1 MEISP
6 WDIAIIISKMMIYLG
21 ISGSVGGVFIY
32 WLVIKRAPPFNLRQ
46 HCQLLIF
53 IGIVGTLLNFF
64 MQVAAFAESGLSG
77 VLDPFYNSL
86 LWQSNAGDAL
96 LYRLAGLLLALILVT
111 KLMATEQYRRF
122 FLVTFILTILLL
134 ARSFSVIGHTAEMT
148 MISQLLLNLHVLLVF
163 CWLGSLWPLW
173 KACGVLSS
181 PVLHKVMQQF
191 GYYASYAVSL
201 LIVCGLIVA
210 YQLIGSIH
218 GLFFTSYGQSF
229 LLKLVLVM
237 GILSIAAHH
246 KFNLVAKLIKSEQGK
261 QALARSIQW
270 EMVLAL
276 LILLTTTWLTTVV
289 GPDY

>member
-21 ISGSVGGVFIY
+21 ISGSIGGVFIY
-32 WLVIKRAPPFNLRQ
+32 WLVIKRAYPFNLRQ

-96 LYRLAGLLLALILVT
+96 LYRLAGLLLALISVT

-122 FLVTFILTILLL
+122 FLVTFILTTLLL

-173 KACGVLSS
+173 KACGVLS
-181 PVLHKVMQQF
+181 PAVLHNVMQQF
-191 GYYASYAVSL
+191 GYYASYIVSL
-201 LIVCGLIVA
+201 LILCGLIVA
-210 YQLIGSIH
+210 YQLLGSIN
-218 GLFFTSYGQSF
+218 GLFLTSYGQSF

-237 GILSIAAHH
+237 GILLIAAHH
-246 KFNLVAKLIKSEQGK
+246 KFNLVAKLLKSEQGK

>member
-1 MEISP
+1 
-6 WDIAIIISKMMIYLG
+6 MIYLG

-32 WLVIKRAPPFNLRQ
+32 WLVIKRAPKFDIRH
-46 HCQLLIF
+46 HCQRLVF

-64 MQVAAFAESGLSG
+64 MQVGAFSESGLSG

-86 LWQSNAGDAL
+86 LWQSNAGDAV
-96 LYRLAGLLLALILVT
+96 LYRLAGFLLALILVI

-173 KACGVLSS
+173 KACRVL
-181 PVLHKVMQQF
+181 PTQVLHNVMQQF

-201 LIVCGLIVA
+201 LILCGLIVA
-210 YQLIGSIH
+210 YQLLGSIH
-218 GLFFTSYGQSF
+218 SLFFTSYGQSF
-229 LLKLVLVM
+229 LLKLALVM
-237 GILSIAAHH
+237 GILLIAAHH
-246 KFNLVAKLIKSEQGK
+246 KFNLVAQLIKSEQGK
-261 QALARSIQW
+261 KALARSIQW
-270 EMVLAL
+270 EMFLAL

>member
-21 ISGSVGGVFIY
+21 ISGSIGGVFIY
-32 WLVIKRAPPFNLRQ
+32 WLVIKRAYPFNLRQ

-64 MQVAAFAESGLSG
+64 MQVGTFAESGLSG

-96 LYRLAGLLLALILVT
+96 LYRLAGFVLALISVT
-111 KLMATEQYRRF
+111 KLMATEQCRRF
-122 FLVTFILTILLL
+122 FLVTFILTILLQ

-173 KACGVLSS
+173 KACGVLSL
-181 PVLHKVMQQF
+181 PVLHNVMQQF

-229 LLKLVLVM
+229 LLKLVLVI
-237 GILSIAAHH
+237 GILLMAAHH
-246 KFNLVAKLIKSEQGK
+246 KFNLVAQLIKSEQGK

>member
-21 ISGSVGGVFIY
+21 ISGFVGGVFIY

-96 LYRLAGLLLALILVT
+96 LYRLAGFVLALISVT
-111 KLMATEQYRRF
+111 KLMATEQCRRF
-122 FLVTFILTILLL
+122 FLVTFILTILLQ

-173 KACGVLSS
+173 KACGVLSL

-229 LLKLVLVM
+229 LLKLVLVI
-237 GILSIAAHH
+237 GILLMAAHH
-246 KFNLVAKLIKSEQGK
+246 KFNLVAQLIKSEQGK